1 MQKQKRTDFLN
12 ELFNIID
19 NQAKKGN
26 KKSYTKS
33 LIKEGKKKIAQKVGE
48 ETTEL
53 IIDYLNG
60 SKKRVIEESS
70 DLIYHLWVLLYSNNI
85 TLEDVTKELI
95 KRHNVRQK

>member
-33 LIKEGKKKIAQKVGE
+33 LIKEGKKKDSPKSGRG
-48 ETTEL
+48 
-53 IIDYLNG
+53 DY
-60 SKKRVIEESS
+60 
-70 DLIYHLWVLLYSNNI
+70 
-85 TLEDVTKELI
+85 
-95 KRHNVRQK
+95 